1 MKRLFFL
8 LFIILSLFLS
18 SGCSYFE
25 LNDLAIATALSIDY
39 EDEKI
44 VVSAQILN
52 FETESGSTKKK
63 ALVYEGVGENVGEA
77 IRNIYKAY
85 PKKLHLGH
93 LELIVVSED
102 AVTYKIKEI
111 LDYFLRSPEARN
123 DCNFV
128 IAVGSSAKS
137 VLVPI
142 NSEETTFTSD
152 EIIDSIKNAEKFQ
165 GTVFSSTLQDVSKSY
180 LETGIMPAVT
190 AVTFDNTDYS
200 HVKSLNLVGIKKDNT
215 LTPLIG
221 DKEANSYN
229 MINEHFSDI
238 MIEVPFHNNKISV
251 VLYKPKSNISVTL
264 KDKPVFKIS
273 IDIEANI
280 SQIDQ
285 KYNLEKEAIVKEIE
299 DSIEKEVNSYVD
311 DLTKFCSD
319 NDIDLVGLKQLIY
332 KNHYNDYKKYKD
344 MNLYKESNIKIT
356 SNVNLYRYGN
366 TYKSIGDNDE

>member
-1 MKRLFFL
+1 MRKLFFL

-39 EDEKI
+39 EDDE
-44 VVSAQILN
+44 VLVSAQILN

-63 ALVYEGVGENVGEA
+63 ALVYEGSGENVGEA

-102 AVTYKIKEI
+102 AVTNKIKEI

-128 IAVGSSAKS
+128 VSIGSNAKS
-137 VLVPI
+137 VLTPI
-142 NSEETTFTSD
+142 NSEENTFTSD

-165 GTVFSSTLQDVSKSY
+165 GTVFLSTLQDVSKSY

-200 HVKSLNLVGIKKDNT
+200 HVKSLNLVGLKGDNT
-215 LTPLIG
+215 LTPLMS
-221 DKEANSYN
+221 DKEAISYN

-238 MIEVPFHNNKISV
+238 MIEVPFHDDKISV
-251 VLYKPKSNISVTL
+251 VLYKPKSDIKVTL
-264 KDKPVFKIS
+264 DDEVLFNIKV
-273 IDIEANI
+273 DIEANI

-285 KYNLEKEAIVKEIE
+285 KYNLEKEDIVKEIE
-299 DSIEKEVNSYVD
+299 DSIENEVNYYID
-311 DLTKFCSD
+311 HLMTFCGD

-332 KNHYNDYKKYKD
+332 KSHYKDYKKYKD
-344 MNLYKESNIKIT
+344 INLYKESDIKIT
-356 SNVNLYRYGN
+356 SDVSLYRYGN